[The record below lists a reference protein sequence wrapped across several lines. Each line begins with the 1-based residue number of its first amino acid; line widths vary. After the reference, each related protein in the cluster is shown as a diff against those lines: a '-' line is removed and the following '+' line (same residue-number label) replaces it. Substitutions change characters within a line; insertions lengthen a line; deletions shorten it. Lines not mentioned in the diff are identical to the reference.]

1 MALLT
6 AASLVACSPSAREPD
21 QNATNALVI
30 TNLTP
35 TPEQNAPYIAS
46 VTPALIDLAIYLP
59 DETGTAL
66 VIAMV
71 PAEDSPRGILSALVA
86 AGVLPDVDYGQTI
99 TCTVADEE
107 LDYGDILYDGVYVHL
122 DLPDTFAQAIRASD
136 ATAQK
141 LTLQI
146 LADTFMTRYDAD
158 GLLLSI
164 AGTDL
169 ETVSGRYDQ
178 PILLDQFVP
187 VQVDTTAQP

>member
-1 MALLT
+1 MVAALF
-6 AASLVACSPSAREPD
+6 ACSHAEPAAEP
-21 QNATNALVI
+21 NGVI
-30 TNLTP
+30 GLQVTDITP
-35 TPEQNAPYIAS
+35 TPSLNGEIA
-46 VTPALIDLAIYLP
+46 VPATPALIDLTIYLP

-66 VIAMV
+66 VVTTV
-71 PAEDSPRGILSALVA
+71 PAEDSPKGILSALVA
-86 AGVLPDVDYGQTI
+86 AGALPDIDYGQTI

-136 ATAQK
+136 TTTQK

-146 LADTFMTRYDAD
+146 LANTFLTHYEAD

>member
-1 MALLT
+1 M
-6 AASLVACSPSAREPD
+6 LVACSPAERAPD
-21 QNATNALVI
+21 QNAANALVI
-30 TNLTP
+30 TGVTP
-35 TPEQNAPYIAS
+35 TPEQNAPSFAS

-66 VIAMV
+66 VITMV
-71 PAEDSPRGILSALVA
+71 PAEDSPLGILSALVA

-99 TCTVADEE
+99 TCTVANEE
-107 LDYGDILYDGVYVHL
+107 LDYGDILYNGVYVHL

-136 ATAQK
+136 AAAQK

-146 LADTFMTRYDAD
+146 LADTFLTRYDAD

-187 VQVDTTAQP
+187 VRVDTTAQP

>member
-1 MALLT
+1 MTLLT
-6 AASLVACSPSAREPD
+6 AATLVACSPSEP
-21 QNATNALVI
+21 ATNPNGKIGLQVTDI
-30 TNLTP
+30 TP
-35 TPEQNAPYIAS
+35 TPSLKGEIA
-46 VTPALIDLAIYLP
+46 VPATPALIDLAIYLP

-66 VIAMV
+66 VITTV
-71 PAEDSPRGILSALVA
+71 PAEDSPKGILSALVA
-86 AGVLPDVDYGQTI
+86 AGALPDVDYGQTI

-136 ATAQK
+136 ASTQL

-146 LADTFMTRYDAD
+146 LANTFVTHYDAD

-178 PILLDQFVP
+178 PILLDQFIP
-187 VQVDTTAQP
+187 TQLDTSTEP

>member
-1 MALLT
+1 MA
-6 AASLVACSPSAREPD
+6 
-21 QNATNALVI
+21 
-30 TNLTP
+30 P
-35 TPEQNAPYIAS
+35 TPVQIGEIA
-46 VTPALIDLAIYLP
+46 VPATPALIDLAIYLP
-59 DETGTAL
+59 NEDKTGL
-66 VIAMV
+66 IISMV
-71 PAEDSPRGILSALVA
+71 PAEDSPRGILSALVT
-86 AGVLPDVDYGQTI
+86 AGVLPDVDYGQTV

-122 DLPDTFAQAIRASD
+122 DLPDTFAQAIWASD
-136 ATAQK
+136 TAAQK

-146 LADTFMTRYDAD
+146 LADTFLTRYDAD

-187 VQVDTTAQP
+187 VLVDTTAQP

>member
-1 MALLT
+1 MVAALF
-6 AASLVACSPSAREPD
+6 ACSHAEPAAEP
-21 QNATNALVI
+21 NGVI
-30 TNLTP
+30 GLQVTDITP
-35 TPEQNAPYIAS
+35 TPSLNGEIA
-46 VTPALIDLAIYLP
+46 VPATPALIDLTIYLP

-66 VIAMV
+66 VVTTV
-71 PAEDSPRGILSALVA
+71 PAEDSPKGILSALFT
-86 AGVLPDVDYGQTI
+86 AGALPDVDYGQTI

-136 ATAQK
+136 TTTQK

-146 LADTFMTRYDAD
+146 LANTFLTHYEAD